1 MSSFN
6 RIDTTANRIKS
17 AMESAGMRQADLA
30 RKAEIDKGAL
40 SHYLKGRY
48 EPKQDIINRLA
59 IALGVSEMWLWGY
72 DCKKERPETA
82 VVKPEIEIKK
92 NPSATAERHF
102 EILMDEDFISMFDE
116 FHSLDAKKRKIVK
129 DLVHSLAD
137 AEA

>member
-1 MSSFN
+1 MSGFN

-48 EPKQDIINRLA
+48 EPKQDVINRLA

-72 DCKKERPETA
+72 DCQKERVQE
-82 VVKPEIEIKK
+82 EIKK
-92 NPSATAERHF
+92 NPVATAERHF

-116 FHSLDAKKRKIVK
+116 FRSLDAKKRKIVQ
-129 DLVHSLAD
+129 DLVHTLAD
-137 AEA
+137 TEV